1 MDLNERI
8 RAAVIEE
15 SSWNEPA
22 DALTDDYPLI
32 DQQVLDS
39 MSLFALVTRLEADFG
54 ITVPDEELLPENFE
68 TVETIVALVTRKQ
81 GG

>member
-8 RAAVIEE
+8 RAAVVEE
-15 SSWNEPA
+15 SSWNPA
-22 DALTDDYPLI
+22 SELADDYPLI

-54 ITVPDEELLPENFE
+54 ITIPDEELLPENFE
-68 TVETIVALVTRKQ
+68 TVETIVALVTAKQ
-81 GG
+81 DA